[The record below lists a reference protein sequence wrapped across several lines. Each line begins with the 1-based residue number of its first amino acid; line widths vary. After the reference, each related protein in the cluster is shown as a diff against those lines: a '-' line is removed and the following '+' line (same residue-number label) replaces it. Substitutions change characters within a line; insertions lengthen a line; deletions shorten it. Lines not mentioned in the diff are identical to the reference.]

1 MKLRIIQLLTIMLC
15 CNVAM
20 AQSNRNDDFKEQY
33 EEFRR
38 QTIKEYSDFRHR
50 LKQNTKAKDEE
61 DEDVKVII
69 VDTIVPPA
77 DGEEQADTVQTSE
90 EQKDSVPGDGF
101 TEETKVKQSLF
112 PICVDGRWGYKNVN
126 GEIVVPC
133 EYDSVSGYERGDKFP
148 YAAHKDGKIDLYHGE
163 YRGEYE
169 KVSWFGDIVDYIP
182 LALTWRLGTVNSD
195 NRINPLVG
203 IGMIVKLEWEWNNE
217 VKQEWIGEDWVQTG
231 DWDSFYEDL
240 DMDNVSY
247 DNHVFENDEVA
258 YIIVKQLSNNK
269 WGVIPYDYDSRK
281 DKGKETIPFIYDS
294 ITFVKGDK
302 SKVEVYNA
310 DTGERKV
317 ISLVE

>member
-1 MKLRIIQLLTIMLC
+1 MKLRIIQLFTVMLC

-20 AQSNRNDDFKEQY
+20 AQSNRNDDLKKQY

-38 QTIKEYSDFRHR
+38 QAIKEHSDFRHR
-50 LKQNTKAKDEE
+50 LKETTKAKDEV

-77 DGEEQADTVQTSE
+77 NEEEQVDTVPTSE
-90 EQKDSVPGDGF
+90 EQKDSVLSDGV

-163 YRGEYE
+163 LD
-169 KVSWFGDIVDYIP
+169 GDKYTIGNCCIEGYIP
-182 LALTWRLGTVNSD
+182 MSIGWKLYTVSSTSQPWPGVWQIIKID
-195 NRINPLVG
+195 G
-203 IGMIVKLEWEWNNE
+203 EWEY
-217 VKQEWIGEDWVQTG
+217 GDWVNYAEIG
-231 DWDSFYEDL
+231 RSYKGL
-240 DMDNVSY
+240 DMDNVFY
-247 DNHVFENDEVA
+247 DKHVFENGHTA

-269 WGVIPYDYDSRK
+269 WGVITEDYEE
-281 DKGKETIPFIYDS
+281 KETIPFIYDS

-310 DTGERKV
+310 ETGERKV
-317 ISLVE
+317 ISLTE

>member
-1 MKLRIIQLLTIMLC
+1 MKLRAIQFLTFLLC

-20 AQSNRNDDFKEQY
+20 AQSNRNDDLKEQY

-38 QTIKEYSDFRHR
+38 QTIKEHSDFRHQ
-50 LKQNTKAKDEE
+50 LKQKKAEDEV
-61 DEDVKVII
+61 DEDVKVVI
-69 VDTIVPPA
+69 VDAIAPPA
-77 DGEEQADTVQTSE
+77 DGEEQVDTVPTSE
-90 EQKDSVPGDGF
+90 EQKASVSSGKAP
-101 TEETKVKQSLF
+101 EEAKVKQSLF
-112 PICVDGRWGYKNVN
+112 PICVDGRWGYKNIE

-169 KVSWFGDIVDYIP
+169 KVSLFGNIVDYIP
-182 LALTWRLGTVNSD
+182 LALTWRLGTVNFD
-195 NRINPLVG
+195 TNIRPLVG
-203 IGMIVKLEWEWNNE
+203 IWMIVKMESEWNDE
-217 VKQEWIGEDWVQTG
+217 VKLEWIGEDWVQTG
-231 DWDSFYEDL
+231 DLDSFYEDL
-240 DMDNVSY
+240 DMDNVTY
-247 DNHVFENDEVA
+247 DNHVFENEEVA
-258 YIIVKQLSNNK
+258 YIVVKQLSNNK

-310 DTGERKV
+310 ETGERKV
-317 ISLVE
+317 ISLIE